1 MEQVIKSN
9 CRGCHGGC
17 GVLVRVKDGVI
28 TKIEGDPDF
37 PTNHGA
43 MCSKGLAFQQLVYH
57 PDRVTHPLKRAGQKG
72 EGKWQPISWDE
83 ALDTIAARY
92 KKIKEENG
100 AESIVL
106 GYGTGRNYEGFLYRF
121 SNLLGTPNVLTA
133 GHMCYGPRVATSGI
147 ICGKLTLCDYENN
160 PKCVMVWGNN
170 VVISNGDEYTGENL
184 SRTLA
189 KGAKL
194 IVVDPRL
201 TYLAGRA
208 DVWLQLRPGTD
219 SALALGMANVIISE
233 GLYNKE
239 FVDKHVHGWKE
250 FVERVNQYPVE
261 KVAEITWI
269 PAEKIREAARLYA
282 QTKPAAI
289 QWGCAIEQNINST
302 DSVRMLVAL
311 MAITGNLDVPGG
323 NVTPAPP
330 PWLPVNRFAMHSSL
344 SPEQRAKRL
353 GGSTYKLADRIAVIT
368 PKVVW
373 DAILTGK
380 PYPVRALQLHG
391 TNPVITRSNANQ
403 IYQALKQVEFMVV
416 ADFFL
421 TPTAELADIV
431 LPAATWLEIEDIG
444 DHWKRQNYIYPRKTI
459 VQVGECRS
467 DHWMFMELGNRLG
480 QEQHWFGS
488 VEKNLDF
495 ILKPMGLTWEEFRR
509 LDYYRVN
516 QKYRKFKDDGFATPT
531 GKIEL
536 SSTIM
541 EKWGYD
547 PVPGYRETP
556 ESPVSRPDMVQEY
569 PYILITGAR
578 SPVFFAS
585 EHRMI
590 PWLREIV
597 PDPVVEIHPQVAEKL
612 GITDGQWVIIESPR
626 GKIKQR
632 ARLTTAIDPRV
643 VAAQFGWWFPEIKAP
658 EHGWNESNINI
669 ITDNDPAGYDVAM
682 GADNLRVLMCRIY
695 PVK

>member
-208 DVWLQLRPGTD
+208 DVWLRLRPGTD

-233 GLYNKE
+233 ELYNKE

>member
-1 MEQVIKSN
+1 
-9 CRGCHGGC
+9 
-17 GVLVRVKDGVI
+17 
-28 TKIEGDPDF
+28 
-37 PTNHGA
+37 
-43 MCSKGLAFQQLVYH
+43 
-57 PDRVTHPLKRAGQKG
+57 
-72 EGKWQPISWDE
+72 
-83 ALDTIAARY
+83 
-92 KKIKEENG
+92 
-100 AESIVL
+100 
-106 GYGTGRNYEGFLYRF
+106 
-121 SNLLGTPNVLTA
+121 
-133 GHMCYGPRVATSGI
+133 
-147 ICGKLTLCDYENN
+147 
-160 PKCVMVWGNN
+160 
-170 VVISNGDEYTGENL
+170 
-184 SRTLA
+184 
-189 KGAKL
+189 
-194 IVVDPRL
+194 
-201 TYLAGRA
+201 
-208 DVWLQLRPGTD
+208 
-219 SALALGMANVIISE
+219 
-233 GLYNKE
+233 
-239 FVDKHVHGWKE
+239 
-250 FVERVNQYPVE
+250 
-261 KVAEITWI
+261 
-269 PAEKIREAARLYA
+269 
-282 QTKPAAI
+282 
-289 QWGCAIEQNINST
+289 
-302 DSVRMLVAL
+302 
-311 MAITGNLDVPGG
+311 
-323 NVTPAPP
+323 
-330 PWLPVNRFAMHSSL
+330 
-344 SPEQRAKRL
+344 
-353 GGSTYKLADRIAVIT
+353 
-368 PKVVW
+368 
-373 DAILTGK
+373 
-380 PYPVRALQLHG
+380 
-391 TNPVITRSNANQ
+391 
-403 IYQALKQVEFMVV
+403 
-416 ADFFL
+416 
-421 TPTAELADIV
+421 
-431 LPAATWLEIEDIG
+431 
-444 DHWKRQNYIYPRKTI
+444 
-459 VQVGECRS
+459 
-467 DHWMFMELGNRLG
+467 MELGNRLG